1 MRLLVKIDSI
11 QDNFEKT
18 LKPSIDPNRQELN
31 TSLLAKKRAPLDEI
45 KVTFLLSDLS
55 FKT

>member
-1 MRLLVKIDSI
+1 VRLLVKIDSI